1 MRVCL
6 HSMSR
11 RKNDC
16 NSRFHIREI
25 LFLVACELEVGLTY
39 RYNRA
44 PRVEGKENAPMSPDS
59 FSCHVLKG

>member
-1 MRVCL
+1 MTVTLDFILGRYCFWL
-6 HSMSR
+6 HANL
-11 RKNDC
+11 KW
-16 NSRFHIREI
+16 
-25 LFLVACELEVGLTY
+25 GLTY